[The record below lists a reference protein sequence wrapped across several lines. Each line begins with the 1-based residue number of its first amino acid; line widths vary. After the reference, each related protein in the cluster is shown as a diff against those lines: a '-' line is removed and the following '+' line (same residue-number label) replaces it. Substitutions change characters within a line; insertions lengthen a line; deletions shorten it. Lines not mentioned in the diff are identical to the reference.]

1 MGGFIYNRI
10 YDIDIVI
17 IINLNLDLFQP
28 KPVKFSMLFYVW
40 MCLIQKELTKV
51 IKSYTERIDKC

>member
-1 MGGFIYNRI
+1 MVGFIYNCI
-10 YDIDIVI
+10 NEIDIVT

-28 KPVKFSMLFYVW
+28 KPVKFSMLFYVQ

-51 IKSYTERIDKC
+51 IKTYTKKN

>member
-1 MGGFIYNRI
+1 MVGFIYNRI
-10 YDIDIVI
+10 NEIDIVI

-28 KPVKFSMLFYVW
+28 KPVKFSMFFYVQ

-51 IKSYTERIDKC
+51 IKTYTKKIDKC

>member
-1 MGGFIYNRI
+1 MVGFIYNCI
-10 YDIDIVI
+10 NEIDIVI

-28 KPVKFSMLFYVW
+28 KPVKFSMLFYVQ

-51 IKSYTERIDKC
+51 IKSYTKKNW